1 MNPDISAAIWKIGS
15 CTDRFMRYSAARKPS
30 VSGSTSP
37 CGNMN
42 TWNFLTNE
50 FSRVETGY
58 LEKIPQD
65 NTPEFTLPED
75 FNMGSNEHII
85 ASGKVD
91 EKSFYV
97 VTCQSLRLITKEE

>member
-1 MNPDISAAIWKIGS
+1 
-15 CTDRFMRYSAARKPS
+15 MRYVK
-30 VSGSTSP
+30 VDVIEK
-37 CGNMN
+37 GNGLYPGALEKSYINGNIIYLYDRHWFMN

-50 FSRVETGY
+50 FSRVETGH

-75 FNMGSNEHII
+75 FNLGSDEHII

-97 VTCQSLRLITKEE
+97 VTCQSLRLITKEK